1 MNKQKA
7 ALAALSS
14 LFLFMP
20 TTFVESATITGNI
33 AVSLTVNS
41 TCLVNNVSSGTFGTL
56 AFGQV
61 ADLNNNVDAE
71 VGTTGLSV
79 LCSSGTAAVLTIG
92 AGANDASA
100 VRRLTNGAGT
110 PTLISYRLYSN
121 SARSTEIAIGGTIS
135 VPAGTGVAQAV
146 PIYGRIVAS
155 EQTLK
160 YPPAGNYTD
169 TITATL
175 TWN

>member
-7 ALAALSS
+7 ALATLSS

-20 TTFVESATITGNI
+20 TTFVESATISGNI
-33 AVSLTVNS
+33 GVSLTVNS
-41 TCLVNNVSSGTFGTL
+41 TCLVNNLSSGTFGTL

-71 VGTTGLSV
+71 VGSSGLSV

-92 AGANDASA
+92 SGSNGTSS

-121 SARSTEIAIGGTIS
+121 SARSSEIAIGGTLN
-135 VPAGTGVAQAV
+135 VPAGTGVAQTV
-146 PIYGRIVAS
+146 PIYGQIVSS

-160 YPPAGNYTD
+160 YPPVGNYTD

>member
-14 LFLFMP
+14 LFLFLP

-56 AFGQV
+56 AFGPV
-61 ADLNNNVDAE
+61 ADLNSNVDAE
-71 VGTTGLSV
+71 VSSSGLSV
-79 LCSSGTAAVLTIG
+79 LCSSGTAATLDIG
-92 AGANDASA
+92 AGSNDSGS
-100 VRRLTNGAGT
+100 VRHLTNGAGT

-121 SARSTEIAIGGTIS
+121 SARSTEIAIGGTINVS
-135 VPAGTGVAQAV
+135 AGTGVAQTV

>member
-1 MNKQKA
+1 M
-7 ALAALSS
+7 
-14 LFLFMP
+14 
-20 TTFVESATITGNI
+20 FVRH
-33 AVSLTVNS
+33 
-41 TCLVNNVSSGTFGTL
+41 
-56 AFGQV
+56 
-61 ADLNNNVDAE
+61 
-71 VGTTGLSV
+71 
-79 LCSSGTAAVLTIG
+79 
-92 AGANDASA
+92 
-100 VRRLTNGAGT
+100 RRRAHYRGWRKRRQRRTPSYQRRRYHH

>member
-1 MNKQKA
+1 
-7 ALAALSS
+7 
-14 LFLFMP
+14 MP

-79 LCSSGTAAVLTIG
+79 LYSSGTAAVLTIG

-100 VRRLTNGAGT
+100 VRRLTNGSGT

-121 SARSTEIAIGGTIS
+121 SARSTEIAIGGT
-135 VPAGTGVAQAV
+135 
-146 PIYGRIVAS
+146 Y
-155 EQTLK
+155 
-160 YPPAGNYTD
+160 
-169 TITATL
+169 
-175 TWN
+175 